1 MITPHDI
8 EVKRFKKATMGYN
21 HEEVD
26 DFLDALYADYS
37 QIYKENAELNQKLS
51 VVIEKL
57 AEYKE
62 REESFSNALIQAQ
75 KLSDTLIADAKR
87 RAEIILQDA
96 QIKAD
101 KLAASA
107 TTRVEQESEYYD
119 SLKAEVSQFKEK
131 VLTMYRQHIELLMD
145 IPSPT
150 VEAKAVKAEVSEQ
163 AEPAAEEPTKEIV
176 LPKAEQIEQ
185 QAAEPVKE
193 EPTLEAEVKT
203 EAEEM
208 IDEAADEE
216 TRRVPVIPDRQ
227 KELDDIYD
235 EDDEEEEDYDEEDD
249 DEDDEDDGEKRSF
262 FDRLFG
268 IR

>member
-176 LPKAEQIEQ
+176 LPKAEQTEQ
-185 QAAEPVKE
+185 PAEPVKE

-203 EAEEM
+203 EAEET

-235 EDDEEEEDYDEEDD
+235 EDDEEEDYDEEDD
-249 DEDDEDDGEKRSF
+249 DGDDGEKRSF